1 MVQEF
6 LLAAM
11 IICLEFDHLKSR
23 SQDTA
28 VTQDEVA
35 MLQALRKLYG
45 IWRGSAA
52 SSTEA
57 LKASTVLKMILEKVS
72 PAAEKEQ
79 SMDLTL
85 KSTELGPWP
94 TPGTDSKYA

>member
-1 MVQEF
+1 
-6 LLAAM
+6 
-11 IICLEFDHLKSR
+11 
-23 SQDTA
+23 
-28 VTQDEVA
+28 
-35 MLQALRKLYG
+35 MLQALRKSYG

-94 TPGTDSKYA
+94 TPRTDSKYA